1 MHYGEP
7 VGEER
12 LAALLR
18 PGGGIDTVVTAD
30 VYGQGAADLLV
41 GRALQG
47 IPRAEYALV
56 GAIGHDFYD
65 GERQG
70 AKGYPRFTDPAL
82 RGPEAY
88 AGYIRM
94 ATERSLERCG
104 VDRFDVLLLHNPDRI
119 GFTSETVWEGMRA
132 VRDEGLA
139 GAVGIAPGPA
149 NGFVLDAIGCFERFA
164 DLIDWGMVI
173 LNPFEPW
180 PAELALPAADRHGV
194 QLITRV
200 VDFGGIF
207 HDDVRPGHEFATYD
221 HRSYRPAGWVEQG
234 AAKLEL
240 LRPIA
245 ERHGLTTLQ
254 LACQW
259 NLAQPA
265 VACVA
270 PTLIQEIGEGSRAIE
285 DKRAELAA
293 TPERILLSAAELAEI
308 RRIGD
313 NTGCM
318 VLKGGVPDHEGDD
331 LPDRWALDTE
341 LEQVA
346 GRWAIDPDAALQMTL
361 G

>member
-1 MHYGEP
+1 MHFGEALDE
-7 VGEER
+7 GR
-12 LAALLR
+12 LEALLR
-18 PGGGIDTVVTAD
+18 PGGGIDTIITAD
-30 VYGQGAADLLV
+30 VYGQGAADLAV
-41 GRALQG
+41 GRAIAG
-47 IPRAEYALV
+47 VPREDYCLV
-56 GAIGHDFYD
+56 GAIGHDFYE

-70 AKGYPRFTDPAL
+70 AKGYPRLTDPAL

-88 AGYIRM
+88 GDYIRM

-119 GFTSETVWEGMRA
+119 GFTSEAVWEGMRA

-139 GAVGIAPGPA
+139 GAVGVAPGPA
-149 NGFVLDAIGCFERFA
+149 NGYVLDVIGCFERFA
-164 DLIDWGMVI
+164 DVIDWGMVI

-180 PAELALPAADRHGV
+180 PAELALPAAERHGV
-194 QLITRV
+194 RLITRV

-207 HDDVRPGHEFATYD
+207 HGDVKPGHEFAKHD
-221 HRSYRPAGWVEQG
+221 HRGFRPDGWVELG
-234 AAKLEL
+234 VAKLEQ

-254 LACQW
+254 LACAW

-270 PTLIQEIGEGSRAIE
+270 PTLIQEIGEGARPIE
-285 DKRAELAA
+285 EKRAELAA
-293 TPERILLSAAELAEI
+293 TPTGLVLSAEELAEI

-318 VLKGGVPDHEGDD
+318 VLKGGVPDHEGDE
-331 LPDRWALDTE
+331 LPDRWPLNPG
-341 LEQVA
+341 LEEIA
-346 GRWAIDPDAALQMTL
+346 GRWEIDPDASLQMTMA
-361 G
+361 